1 MNGER
6 LVHRRQRESAGFLG
20 CSAYVR
26 LPVDLAL
33 TPTVVDETASIETT
47 VPARI
52 PALNLN
58 LWMLPTVSWTFFHGD
73 DPKELLFVNQ
83 IDGGAGSQA
92 DAPA

>member
-1 MNGER
+1 MNDSYFVDTERIRWLSRVLGLRATTCTFGIDADSCGRDGE
-6 LVHRRQRESAGFLG
+6 
-20 CSAYVR
+20 Y
-26 LPVDLAL
+26 
-33 TPTVVDETASIETT
+33 IETT